1 MNTRSFIPL
10 FVLICL
16 FSFNSYSQK
25 QHLNGLVTTF
35 DSLALVGA
43 DVRVKSTKQVIKTDS
58 LGRFE
63 VEIGTNDKL
72 KIAAKG
78 FLSKVIKVNEETKDL
93 HINLKLKKGEKAKE
107 YAIGY
112 GYINDRDKLDALEQ
126 LTNEDNGFSN
136 YTDMYNLINGRF
148 SGVQVNSNG
157 EIYIRGINSMNMSSA
172 ALIVVDGI
180 TVDKSIM
187 RDLLPADVKSINIL
201 KGPSAAIY
209 GARGANGVVII
220 ETKKGKE

>member
-1 MNTRSFIPL
+1 MNTRFFISL
-10 FVLICL
+10 LVLICL

-25 QHLNGLVTTF
+25 HYAKGVVTTF
-35 DSLALVGA
+35 DSLALAGA
-43 DVRVKSTKQVIKTDS
+43 DIKVKSTKEVIKTDS

-63 VEIGTNDKL
+63 VEIEPNDKL
-72 KIAAKG
+72 KVTAKG
-78 FLSKVIKVNEETKDL
+78 FSAQSVKVKDSNKEL
-93 HINLKLKKGEKAKE
+93 HINLQLKTGEKAKE

-112 GYINDRDKLDALEQ
+112 GYVKDRNKLDAMEQ
-126 LTNEDNGFSN
+126 LTNNDDDFSN

-187 RDLLPADVKSINIL
+187 RDILPADVKSINIL

-220 ETKKGKE
+220 ETKKGKD